1 MVLNCC
7 DAVFQILRERV
18 NNIRNNL
25 KREGVE
31 GEDYIVEEQEEEIE
45 PAERTEDDDPEDK
58 KNQRD
63 AN

>member
-1 MVLNCC
+1 M
-7 DAVFQILRERV
+7 

-45 PAERTEDDDPEDK
+45 PAERTEDDDSEDK
-58 KNQRD
+58 TSQKDGN
-63 AN
+63 